1 MFLLSMLEKVCTP
14 RNLMLT
20 INHKPLDL
28 HKQGLQYPMV
38 IHGLVSSQTRK
49 IHQTIDKKLKKN

>member
-38 IHGLVSSQTRK
+38 IHGLVPIQTRK
-49 IHQTIDKKLKKN
+49 INQTIDTKLKN